1 MLQNWVGNGIGW
13 GFDPLTLSKDNS
25 VIFVIFW
32 KQDGNSSSSF
42 FKDQN
47 DWLNSKAEQKP
58 WKVNLVKQRETKLD
72 RLEKL

>member
-32 KQDGNSSSSF
+32 KQDGNSPSSI
-42 FKDQN
+42 FKDQTEMIGK
-47 DWLNSKAEQKP
+47 LLENSSK
-58 WKVNLVKQRETKLD
+58 N
-72 RLEKL
+72 LEKWILSSKGKPN